1 MERNTVTSPF
11 LSISQLSFH
20 VPGESTSIFN
30 HLSLEISEGE
40 IVAILGPSGSGKSSL
55 LRIICGLTPPSS
67 GTVQLQGKDITHIAP
82 HRRNIGMVFQGT
94 FLFPHLTV
102 SENIAYGLKMRK
114 DSKEAQTLRVEEMLD
129 LIHLS
134 NFSERDIAHLSGGE
148 TTRVAIARALAPAPS
163 LLLLDEPLTGLDE
176 HLRIDLAKD
185 LRTALT
191 TSGITAIL
199 VTHDR
204 NEAAIVADR
213 VVQFSDLIS
222 PS

>member
-1 MERNTVTSPF
+1 MTSPF
-11 LSISQLSFH
+11 LNISQLSFQ
-20 VPGESTSIFN
+20 VPGEITPIFH

-55 LRIICGLTPPSS
+55 LRIICGLTPASS
-67 GTVQLQGKDITHIAP
+67 GTVQLQGEDVTNVAP

-114 DSKEAQTLRVEEMLD
+114 DNKESQELRVNEMLD
-129 LIHLS
+129 LVHMS
-134 NFSERDIAHLSGGE
+134 NFSQRDVAHLSGGE

-185 LRTALT
+185 LRAALT
-191 TSGITAIL
+191 ASGITAIL

-204 NEAAIVADR
+204 NEAATIADR

-222 PS
+222 SS

>member
-1 MERNTVTSPF
+1 MTSPF
-11 LSISQLSFH
+11 LNISHLSFQ
-20 VPGESTSIFN
+20 VPSESTSIFS

-55 LRIICGLTPPSS
+55 LRIICGLTPASS
-67 GTVQLQGKDITHIAP
+67 GTVHLQGEDITNVAP
-82 HRRNIGMVFQGT
+82 HRRNIGMVFQGA

-114 DSKEAQTLRVEEMLD
+114 DTQESQAHRVNEMLN
-129 LIHLS
+129 LVHMS
-134 NFSERDIAHLSGGE
+134 NFSQRDVAHLSGGE

-185 LRTALT
+185 LRAALT
-191 TSGITAIL
+191 ASGITAIL

-204 NEAAIVADR
+204 HEAATIADR

-222 PS
+222 AS

>member
-1 MERNTVTSPF
+1 MTSPF

-67 GTVQLQGKDITHIAP
+67 GTVELQGKDITHVAP

-114 DSKEAQTLRVEEMLD
+114 DSKESQTLRVEEMLD

-134 NFSERDIAHLSGGE
+134 NFSERDVAHLSGGE

-185 LRTALT
+185 LRIALT

>member
-1 MERNTVTSPF
+1 VTSPF

-67 GTVQLQGKDITHIAP
+67 GTVQLQGKDITHVAP

-114 DSKEAQTLRVEEMLD
+114 DSKESQTLRVEEMLD

-134 NFSERDIAHLSGGE
+134 NFSERDVAHLSGGE
-148 TTRVAIARALAPAPS
+148 TTRVAIARALAPTPS

>member
-1 MERNTVTSPF
+1 MTSPF
-11 LSISQLSFH
+11 LNISQLSFQ
-20 VPGESTSIFN
+20 VPGEITPIFH

-55 LRIICGLTPPSS
+55 LRIICGLTPASS
-67 GTVQLQGKDITHIAP
+67 GTVQLQGDDITNVAP

-102 SENIAYGLKMRK
+102 GENIAYGLKMRK
-114 DSKEAQTLRVEEMLD
+114 DTTESQAHRVKEMLN
-129 LIHLS
+129 LVHMS
-134 NFSERDIAHLSGGE
+134 NFSQRDVAHLSGGE
-148 TTRVAIARALAPAPS
+148 TTRVTIARALAPAPS

-185 LRTALT
+185 LRAALT
-191 TSGITAIL
+191 ASGITAIL

-204 NEAAIVADR
+204 HEAATIADR

-222 PS
+222 AS

>member
-1 MERNTVTSPF
+1 VTSPF

-40 IVAILGPSGSGKSSL
+40 IMAILGPSGSGKSSL

-114 DSKEAQTLRVEEMLD
+114 DSKESQTLRVKEMLD

-134 NFSERDIAHLSGGE
+134 NFSERDVAHLSGGE

>member
-1 MERNTVTSPF
+1 
-11 LSISQLSFH
+11 LSFH

-67 GTVQLQGKDITHIAP
+67 GTVQLQGKDITHVAP

-102 SENIAYGLKMRK
+102 SGNIAYGLKMRK
-114 DSKEAQTLRVEEMLD
+114 DSKESQELRVEEMLN
-129 LIHLS
+129 LVHLS

>member
-1 MERNTVTSPF
+1 VTSPF

-67 GTVQLQGKDITHIAP
+67 GTVQLQGKDITHDAP
-82 HRRNIGMVFQGT
+82 LRRNIGMVFQGT

-114 DSKEAQTLRVEEMLD
+114 DSKESQTLRVEEMLN
-129 LIHLS
+129 LVHLS

-213 VVQFSDLIS
+213 VVQFSELIS

>member
-1 MERNTVTSPF
+1 
-11 LSISQLSFH
+11 
-20 VPGESTSIFN
+20 
-30 HLSLEISEGE
+30 
-40 IVAILGPSGSGKSSL
+40 L

-67 GTVQLQGKDITHIAP
+67 GTVQLQGKDITHVAP

-134 NFSERDIAHLSGGE
+134 NFSERDVAHLSGGE

>member
-1 MERNTVTSPF
+1 VTSPF

-67 GTVQLQGKDITHIAP
+67 GTVELQGKDITHVAP

-114 DSKEAQTLRVEEMLD
+114 GSKESQTLRVEEMLN
-129 LIHLS
+129 LVHLS
-134 NFSERDIAHLSGGE
+134 NFSERDVAHLSGGE

-191 TSGITAIL
+191 ASGITAIL

-204 NEAAIVADR
+204 NEAATIADR
-213 VVQFSDLIS
+213 VVQFSELIS

>member
-1 MERNTVTSPF
+1 MTSPF
-11 LSISQLSFH
+11 LNISQLSFH
-20 VPGESTSIFN
+20 VPSESTAIFSR
-30 HLSLEISEGE
+30 LSLEICEGE

-67 GTVQLQGKDITHIAP
+67 GTVQLQGEDITHVTP

-114 DSKEAQTLRVEEMLD
+114 DNKESQELRVNEMLD
-129 LIHLS
+129 LIHLT
-134 NFSERDIAHLSGGE
+134 NFAQRDVEHLSGGE
-148 TTRVAIARALAPAPS
+148 ATRVAIARALAPAPS

-191 TSGITAIL
+191 ASGITAIL

-204 NEAAIVADR
+204 NEAATIADR

-222 PS
+222 SS

>member
-1 MERNTVTSPF
+1 VTSPF

-20 VPGESTSIFN
+20 IPGESSPIFN
-30 HLSLEISEGE
+30 RMSLEIGEGE

-67 GTVQLQGKDITHIAP
+67 GTIQLLGKDITNVAP

-102 SENIAYGLKMRK
+102 GENVAYGLKMRK
-114 DSKEAQTLRVEEMLD
+114 DSNESQAQRVEEMLN
-129 LIHLS
+129 LVHLS
-134 NFSERDIAHLSGGE
+134 HFSQRDVAHLSGGE

-191 TSGITAIL
+191 TAGITAIL

-222 PS
+222 LS

>member
-1 MERNTVTSPF
+1 MTSPF
-11 LSISQLSFH
+11 LSISELSFH

-67 GTVQLQGKDITHIAP
+67 GTVQLQGKDITHVAP

-114 DSKEAQTLRVEEMLD
+114 DSKESQTLRVEEMLD

-134 NFSERDIAHLSGGE
+134 NFSERDVAHLSGGE
-148 TTRVAIARALAPAPS
+148 TTRVAIARALAPAPL

>member
-1 MERNTVTSPF
+1 VTSPF

-30 HLSLEISEGE
+30 HVSLEISEGE

-114 DSKEAQTLRVEEMLD
+114 DSKESQTLRVKEMLD

-134 NFSERDIAHLSGGE
+134 NFSERDVAHLSGGE

>member
-1 MERNTVTSPF
+1 MTSPF
-11 LSISQLSFH
+11 LNISHLSFQ
-20 VPGESTSIFN
+20 VPGEITPIFH

-55 LRIICGLTPPSS
+55 LRIICGLTPASS
-67 GTVQLQGKDITHIAP
+67 GTVQLQGDDITNVAP

-114 DSKEAQTLRVEEMLD
+114 DTKESQAHRVKEML
-129 LIHLS
+129 
-134 NFSERDIAHLSGGE
+134 NHLSGGE

-185 LRTALT
+185 LRAALT
-191 TSGITAIL
+191 ASGITAIL

-204 NEAAIVADR
+204 NEAATIADR
-213 VVQFSDLIS
+213 VVQFSDLVS
-222 PS
+222 AS

>member
-1 MERNTVTSPF
+1 MTSPF
-11 LSISQLSFH
+11 LNISHLSFQ
-20 VPGESTSIFN
+20 VPGESTSIFS

-55 LRIICGLTPPSS
+55 LRIICGLTPASS
-67 GTVQLQGKDITHIAP
+67 GTVHLQGEDITNVAP
-82 HRRNIGMVFQGT
+82 HRRNIGMVFQGA

-114 DSKEAQTLRVEEMLD
+114 DTQESQAHRVNEMLN
-129 LIHLS
+129 LVHMS
-134 NFSERDIAHLSGGE
+134 NFSQRDVAHLSGGE

-185 LRTALT
+185 LRAALT
-191 TSGITAIL
+191 ASRITTIL

-204 NEAAIVADR
+204 NEAATIADR

-222 PS
+222 AS

>member
-1 MERNTVTSPF
+1 MTSPF
-11 LSISQLSFH
+11 LSISLLSFH

-67 GTVQLQGKDITHIAP
+67 GTVQLQGKDITHVAP

-114 DSKEAQTLRVEEMLD
+114 DSKESQTLRVEEMLD
-129 LIHLS
+129 LLHLS
-134 NFSERDIAHLSGGE
+134 NFSERDVAHLSGGE

>member
-1 MERNTVTSPF
+1 VTSPF

-20 VPGESTSIFN
+20 IPGESTSIFN
-30 HLSLEISEGE
+30 RLSLEISEGE

-67 GTVQLQGKDITHIAP
+67 GTVELQGKDITHVAP

-114 DSKEAQTLRVEEMLD
+114 DSKESQTLRVEEMLD

-134 NFSERDIAHLSGGE
+134 NFSERDVAHLSGGE
-148 TTRVAIARALAPAPS
+148 TTRVAIARALAPTPS

>member
-1 MERNTVTSPF
+1 MTSPF

-20 VPGESTSIFN
+20 IPGESTSIFN
-30 HLSLEISEGE
+30 RLSLEISEGE

-67 GTVQLQGKDITHIAP
+67 GTVQLQGKDITHVAP

-114 DSKEAQTLRVEEMLD
+114 DSKESQTLRVEEMLD

-134 NFSERDIAHLSGGE
+134 NFSERDVAHLSGGE

>member
-1 MERNTVTSPF
+1 MTSPF

-67 GTVQLQGKDITHIAP
+67 GTVELQGKDITHVAP

-114 DSKEAQTLRVEEMLD
+114 DSKESQTLRVEEMLD

-134 NFSERDIAHLSGGE
+134 NFSERDVAHLSGGE
-148 TTRVAIARALAPAPS
+148 TTRVAIARALAPTPS

-185 LRTALT
+185 LRIALT

>member
-1 MERNTVTSPF
+1 VTSPF

-55 LRIICGLTPPSS
+55 LRIICGLTPASS
-67 GTVQLQGKDITHIAP
+67 GNVELQGKDITHVAP
-82 HRRNIGMVFQGT
+82 HLRNIGMVFQGT

-114 DSKEAQTLRVEEMLD
+114 DSKESQTLRVEEMLD

-134 NFSERDIAHLSGGE
+134 NFSERDVAHLSGGE

-185 LRTALT
+185 LRIALT

>member
-1 MERNTVTSPF
+1 MSFQVSGQSSP
-11 LSISQLSFH
+11 
-20 VPGESTSIFN
+20 IFN
-30 HLSLEISEGE
+30 HLSLEMSEGE

-55 LRIICGLTPPSS
+55 LRMICGLTPASS
-67 GTVQLQGKDITHIAP
+67 GSVQLQGVDITNVAP
-82 HRRNIGMVFQGT
+82 HRRNIGMVFQGA

-114 DSKEAQTLRVEEMLD
+114 DTKETQAQRVQEMLD
-129 LIHLS
+129 LVHMS
-134 NFSERDIAHLSGGE
+134 DFSQRDVAHLSGGE

-176 HLRIDLAKD
+176 HLRSDLAKD

-191 TSGITAIL
+191 ASRITAIL

-204 NEAAIVADR
+204 NEAAVIADR
-213 VVQFSDLIS
+213 VVHFADLIS
-222 PS
+222 TS

>member
-1 MERNTVTSPF
+1 VTSPF

-67 GTVQLQGKDITHIAP
+67 GTVQLQGKDITHVAP

-114 DSKEAQTLRVEEMLD
+114 DSKESQTLRVEEMLD

-134 NFSERDIAHLSGGE
+134 NFSERDVAHLSGGE

>member
-1 MERNTVTSPF
+1 MISPF
-11 LSISQLSFH
+11 LNISQLSFH
-20 VPGESTSIFN
+20 VPGESTAIFS

-67 GTVQLQGKDITHIAP
+67 GTVQLQGEDVTNTAP

-114 DSKEAQTLRVEEMLD
+114 DSKASQELRVNEMLN
-129 LIHLS
+129 LIHLT
-134 NFSERDIAHLSGGE
+134 NFAQRDVEHLSGGE
-148 TTRVAIARALAPAPS
+148 ATRVAIARALAPAPS

-191 TSGITAIL
+191 ASGITAIL

-204 NEAAIVADR
+204 NEAATIADR

-222 PS
+222 SS

>member
-1 MERNTVTSPF
+1 MTSPF
-11 LSISQLSFH
+11 LNISHLSFQ
-20 VPGESTSIFN
+20 VPGEITPIF
-30 HLSLEISEGE
+30 HDLSLEISEGE

-55 LRIICGLTPPSS
+55 LRIICGLTPASS
-67 GTVQLQGKDITHIAP
+67 GTVQLQGDDITNVAP

-114 DSKEAQTLRVEEMLD
+114 DNKESQAHRVKEMLN
-129 LIHLS
+129 LVHMS
-134 NFSERDIAHLSGGE
+134 NFSQRDVAHLSGGE

-185 LRTALT
+185 LRAALT
-191 TSGITAIL
+191 ASGITAIL

-204 NEAAIVADR
+204 HEAATIADR

-222 PS
+222 AS

>member
-1 MERNTVTSPF
+1 VTSPF

-67 GTVQLQGKDITHIAP
+67 GTVQLQGKDITHVAP

-114 DSKEAQTLRVEEMLD
+114 DSKESQTLRVEEMLN
-129 LIHLS
+129 LVHLS

-191 TSGITAIL
+191 ASGITAIL

-213 VVQFSDLIS
+213 VVQFSELIS

>member
-1 MERNTVTSPF
+1 MTSPF

-67 GTVQLQGKDITHIAP
+67 GTVELQGKDITHVAP

-114 DSKEAQTLRVEEMLD
+114 DSKESQTLRVEEMLD

-134 NFSERDIAHLSGGE
+134 NFSERDVAHLSGGE
-148 TTRVAIARALAPAPS
+148 TTRVAIARALAPTPS

>member
-1 MERNTVTSPF
+1 VTSPF

-67 GTVQLQGKDITHIAP
+67 GTVQLQGKDITHVAP

-114 DSKEAQTLRVEEMLD
+114 DSKESQTLRVEEMLN
-129 LIHLS
+129 LVHLS

>member
-1 MERNTVTSPF
+1 VTSPF

-67 GTVQLQGKDITHIAP
+67 GTVELQGKDITHVAP

-114 DSKEAQTLRVEEMLD
+114 DSKGSQTLRVEEMLN
-129 LIHLS
+129 LVHLS
-134 NFSERDIAHLSGGE
+134 NFSERDVAHLSGGE
-148 TTRVAIARALAPAPS
+148 TTRVAIARALAPTPS

>member
-1 MERNTVTSPF
+1 MTSPF

-67 GTVQLQGKDITHIAP
+67 GTVQLQGKDITHVAP

>member
-1 MERNTVTSPF
+1 MTSPF
-11 LSISQLSFH
+11 LSISELSFH

-67 GTVQLQGKDITHIAP
+67 GTVQLQGKDITHVAP

-114 DSKEAQTLRVEEMLD
+114 DSKESQTLRVEEMLD

-134 NFSERDIAHLSGGE
+134 NFSERDVAHLSGGE
-148 TTRVAIARALAPAPS
+148 TTRVAIARALAPTPS

>member
-1 MERNTVTSPF
+1 MTSPF

-67 GTVQLQGKDITHIAP
+67 GTVQLQGKDITHVAP

-102 SENIAYGLKMRK
+102 SGNIAYGLKMRK
-114 DSKEAQTLRVEEMLD
+114 DSKESQELRVEEMLN
-129 LIHLS
+129 LVHLS

-191 TSGITAIL
+191 ASGITAIL

-204 NEAAIVADR
+204 NEAATIADR

-222 PS
+222 SS

>member
-1 MERNTVTSPF
+1 MTSPF
-11 LSISQLSFH
+11 LNISQLSFQ
-20 VPGESTSIFN
+20 VPGEITPIFH

-55 LRIICGLTPPSS
+55 LRIICGLTPASS
-67 GTVQLQGKDITHIAP
+67 GTVQLQGDDITNVAP

-114 DSKEAQTLRVEEMLD
+114 DSKESQAHRVKEMLN
-129 LIHLS
+129 LVHMS
-134 NFSERDIAHLSGGE
+134 NFSQRDVAHLSGGE
-148 TTRVAIARALAPAPS
+148 TTRVTIARALAPAPS

-191 TSGITAIL
+191 ASGITAIL

-204 NEAAIVADR
+204 HEAATIADR

-222 PS
+222 AS

>member
-1 MERNTVTSPF
+1 MTSPF

-20 VPGESTSIFN
+20 VPGESTLIFN

-67 GTVQLQGKDITHIAP
+67 GTVQLQGKDITHVAP

-102 SENIAYGLKMRK
+102 SGNIAYGLKMRK
-114 DSKEAQTLRVEEMLD
+114 DSKESQELRVEEMLN
-129 LIHLS
+129 LVHLS

-191 TSGITAIL
+191 ASGITAIL

-204 NEAAIVADR
+204 NEAATIADR
-213 VVQFSDLIS
+213 VVQFSELIS